1 MGRLLSEVQML
12 TQTILGFVM
21 LGHVTAAWAIPVL
34 ACTPLIALTP
44 EGKDS
49 VTCSPG

>member
-1 MGRLLSEVQML
+1 MGCLPSEVQML

-34 ACTPLIALTP
+34 AWQATYRA
-44 EGKDS
+44 DA
-49 VTCSPG
+49 